1 MFGRSR
7 NPIKRAIRRYMW
19 QWFKRRFRAAFKR
32 NRSRKKRGKYG
43 LLRGIFRACACSVAL
58 GGMMTSQAT
67 TSLDACRP
75 AHSWKNIACTAD
87 YDTGEDSR
95 SRWLGDQ
102 TRSHSPR
109 DSGHSGNLASWE
121 D

>member
-1 MFGRSR
+1 MFGRSS

-32 NRSRKKRGKYG
+32 KRSRKKRGKLG
-43 LLRGIFRACACSVAL
+43 LLRGIFQVRASSVAL
-58 GGMMTSQAT
+58 GAMMTSQAT
-67 TSLDACRP
+67 TSRDDCRP
-75 AHSWKNIACTAD
+75 EHSRKTIACTAD
-87 YDTGEDSR
+87 YDIGEDNP

-102 TRSHSPR
+102 NRSHSPR

-121 D
+121 A